1 VTLPS
6 YVKAFW
12 YACIELGERTQR
24 EPWGAVA
31 TDRRYPLVWEA
42 NLAAVME
49 PDAGLDPGRL
59 RAALLP
65 ALRRAAAPH
74 EHVEFWETSVE
85 NPALAEFRRNG
96 ERPDPDEP
104 MVFEGPL
111 PPMEPEIRVDE
122 FMHPPGSFWPW
133 YRDSLREFGMKL
145 SEPVLDQMLRRT
157 QEVLL
162 PAGMRWF
169 VASVDGEHAGY
180 ASLISLE
187 RTGYIENVVTMPAF
201 RRRGVASAAVAA
213 AVRASQA
220 GGDDHVFL
228 LTEWGGD
235 PQRMYR
241 RLGFRVA
248 ASIESFTRSLPPE
261 DAA

>member
-1 VTLPS
+1 MRDSMPTSFAPPC
-6 YVKAFW
+6 FRPF
-12 YACIELGERTQR
+12 GE
-24 EPWGAVA
+24 P
-31 TDRRYPLVWEA
+31 
-42 NLAAVME
+42 
-49 PDAGLDPGRL
+49 
-59 RAALLP
+59 
-65 ALRRAAAPH
+65 AAPH

-85 NPALAEFRRNG
+85 SPALAEFRRNG

-111 PPMEPEIRVDE
+111 PPAMKPAIRVDE
-122 FMHPPGSFWPW
+122 FTHPGRSFWPW
-133 YRDSLREFGMKL
+133 YRDSLREFGMEL

-157 QEVLL
+157 REVLL

-169 VASVDGEHAGY
+169 VASVDGEQAGY
-180 ASLISLE
+180 SSLISLE

-213 AVRASQA
+213 AVGASQA
-220 GGDDHVFL
+220 AGDDHVFL
-228 LTEWGGD
+228 LTERGGD

-248 ASIESFTRSLPPE
+248 ASIESFTRSLPSE